1 MSPDRHRAESEL
13 ARRMLALAL
22 TLAAHA
28 EERSAPAPIPLLVD
42 PFVGESPARV
52 AGGAD
57 AAWQD
62 ETNVGARAS
71 VEGAIASRVAARVS
85 VGLPVAGEV
94 EEDLG
99 GEARVLLTPH
109 DFAVDG
115 AVGLRY
121 KKIGFEGVENEIE
134 GFVAIARDAGKNRFV
149 VNGVAGRG
157 LEGGEEGEEAEHE
170 GERESDVELA
180 GSWSLHFTEHAAIGA
195 LAQGRWSERHDDATF
210 GPTIGVET
218 GGLSAVAL
226 VGGTNVEEAGWGV
239 RSALIVQLA
248 L

>member
-1 MSPDRHRAESEL
+1 
-13 ARRMLALAL
+13 MLALAL
-22 TLAAHA
+22 ALAAHA
-28 EERSAPAPIPLLVD
+28 DERSAPAPIPLLVD
-42 PFVGESPARV
+42 PFVGKSPARI

-62 ETNVGARAS
+62 DTNVGARAS
-71 VEGAIASRVAARVS
+71 VEAAIASRVAARVS

-94 EEDLG
+94 ESDLG

-109 DFAVDG
+109 DFGVDG
-115 AVGLRY
+115 AVGVRY
-121 KKIGFEGVENEIE
+121 KKVGFEGVENEVE
-134 GFVAIARDAGKNRFV
+134 GFVALAHDAGKNRFV

-157 LEGGEEGEEAEHE
+157 FEGGEEVE
-170 GERESDVELA
+170 GSDSGHGDELTTERGWESDAELA
-180 GSWSLHFTEHAAIGA
+180 ASWNLHVTEHAAVGA
-195 LAQGRWSERHDDATF
+195 LAQGRWGSGQSDATV

-226 VGGTNVEEAGWGV
+226 IGGTNVQEAGWGV

>member
-1 MSPDRHRAESEL
+1 
-13 ARRMLALAL
+13 MLALAL
-22 TLAAHA
+22 ALTAHA
-28 EERSAPAPIPLLVD
+28 DQRSAPAPIPLLVD
-42 PFVGESPARV
+42 PFVGKSPARV

-62 ETNVGARAS
+62 DATVGARAS

-94 EEDLG
+94 ESDLG

-115 AVGLRY
+115 AVGVRY
-121 KKIGFEGVENEIE
+121 KKIGFEGEENEVE
-134 GFVAIARDAGKNRFV
+134 GFVALARQAGANRFV

-157 LEGGEEGEEAEHE
+157 FEGGGEEGELVRDE
-170 GERESDVELA
+170 GARESDAELGA
-180 GSWSLHFTEHAAIGA
+180 SWSLHVNEHAAFGA
-195 LAQGRWSERHDDATF
+195 LAQGRWSEHHSDATL
-210 GPTIGVET
+210 GPTIGVEA

-226 VGGTNVEEAGWGV
+226 IGGTNVEEAGWGV

>member
-1 MSPDRHRAESEL
+1 
-13 ARRMLALAL
+13 MLALAL
-22 TLAAHA
+22 LLAAHA
-28 EERSAPAPIPLLVD
+28 DERSAPAPIPLLVD
-42 PFVGESPARV
+42 PFVGKSPARV

-62 ETNVGARAS
+62 DPNVGARAS
-71 VEGAIASRVAARVS
+71 VEGAVASRVAARVS
-85 VGLPVAGEV
+85 VGLPVAGDV
-94 EEDLG
+94 ESDLG

-115 AVGLRY
+115 AVGARY
-121 KKIGFEGVENEIE
+121 KKVGFEGVENEIE
-134 GFVAIARDAGKNRFV
+134 GFVALAHQAGKNRFV
-149 VNGVAGRG
+149 VNGVLGRG
-157 LEGGEEGEEAEHE
+157 FEGGEEEEAEREHE
-170 GERESDVELA
+170 GESESDAELGA
-180 GSWSLHFTEHAAIGA
+180 SWSLHLNEHAAVGA
-195 LAQGRWSERHDDATF
+195 LAQGRWSEHHSDATV

-226 VGGTNVEEAGWGV
+226 IGGTQVEDAGWGV

>member
-1 MSPDRHRAESEL
+1 
-13 ARRMLALAL
+13 MLALAL

-28 EERSAPAPIPLLVD
+28 GERSAPAPIPLLVD
-42 PFVGESPARV
+42 PFVGDSPARL

-62 ETNVGARAS
+62 DTNVGARAS

-85 VGLPVAGEV
+85 MGLPVAGDV
-94 EEDLG
+94 ETDLG

-109 DFAVDG
+109 DFGVDG
-115 AVGLRY
+115 AVGVRY
-121 KKIGFEGVENEIE
+121 KKVGFEGVENEIE
-134 GFVAIARDAGKNRFV
+134 GFVALAHQAGKNRFV

-157 LEGGEEGEEAEHE
+157 VEEGEELE
-170 GERESDVELA
+170 GTDSGNGDGLHYEDEVESDAELA
-180 GSWSLHFTEHAAIGA
+180 ASWSLRVTEHAAVGA
-195 LAQGRWSERHDDATF
+195 VAQGRWSERHSDATV

-226 VGGTNVEEAGWGV
+226 IGGTNVEEAGWGV